1 VNPRLSAVCDLE
13 VSGMREWA
21 GMHERFD
28 GVVQDLSPAGV
39 TSALARIGHGPRE
52 PERHDEAHLSA
63 AEAGLRSAY
72 GVVEE
77 HRRNPLPHL
86 GNLDLSCYDREY
98 APASERDDARRRHI
112 GAWPDAVDAAIE
124 ALDQVPASVARAL
137 IPAAKG
143 LEAGIP
149 ARGDEQGGG
158 GLEADVVAEA
168 IAALG
173 RLVSHLERVTEE
185 GDPDPALG
193 GANLV
198 RLMGDGEAMAVDL
211 GRLAERADA
220 ERNRLVAAMAEACR
234 QLDPD
239 SSPAALVPD
248 LLADHPT
255 EVAEIYAEA
264 AGQITEATEF
274 TLEHNLLPD
283 LGGQCMVG
291 PAPASRRWAMAMMS
305 WAAPQEHDAPSW
317 YYVTPPDPSWPEN
330 EQRQWLEVFSRTTLP
345 AITVHEVMPGHY
357 AHGRMLRRTRGDVRR
372 TLFSTAFVE
381 GWAHYGEQLFLEEGF
396 REDDPRF
403 SIGVCIE
410 ALVRVTRLAVAIGLH
425 TRAMTMDEAVQRF
438 EADAFLRG
446 PAARAE
452 AHRAGYDPTYGRYTW
467 GKLEILALRD
477 EAMALWGRRYSH
489 RRFHE
494 ALLDLGAPPLGLMGR
509 LLDD

>member
-1 VNPRLSAVCDLE
+1 MNPRLSAVCDLE
-13 VSGMREWA
+13 VSSMREWA

-39 TSALARIGHGPRE
+39 SSALARLGEGRRE
-52 PERHDEAHLSA
+52 PDSHDEAHLSA
-63 AEAGLRSAY
+63 AEAGLRSTY

-98 APASERDDARRRHI
+98 APIAERADARCRHI
-112 GAWPDAVDAAIE
+112 GAWPDAVDAAID
-124 ALDQVPASVARAL
+124 ALDRVPAPVARAL
-137 IPAAKG
+137 LPAARG
-143 LEAGIP
+143 LEAGVP
-149 ARGDEQGGG
+149 TPGGQSEG
-158 GLEADVVAEA
+158 GVEPEVVAKA
-168 IAALG
+168 VAALG
-173 RLVSHLERVTEE
+173 RLVSHLERVGEE

-193 GANLV
+193 AANLV

-234 QLDPD
+234 RHDPG
-239 SSPAALVPD
+239 SSPAALVPQ

-255 EVAEIYAEA
+255 EVADIYAEA
-264 AGQITEATEF
+264 TGQIAEATEF
-274 TLEHNLLPD
+274 TLDQDLLPD

-291 PAPASRRWAMAMMS
+291 PAPPSRRWAMAMMS
-305 WAAPQEHDAPSW
+305 WAAPQEQDAPSW
-317 YYVTPPDPSWPEN
+317 YYVTPPDPDWPEQ
-330 EQRQWLEVFSRTTLP
+330 EKEQWLEVFSRTTLP

-372 TLFSTAFVE
+372 ALFSTAFVE
-381 GWAHYGEQLFLEEGF
+381 GWAHYGEELFVEEGF

-403 SIGVCIE
+403 AIGVCIE
-410 ALVRVTRLAVAIGLH
+410 ALVRVTRLAVSIGLH
-425 TRAMTMDEAVQRF
+425 TGAMTIAEAVHRF

-509 LLDD
+509 MLDA